1 MNNKIKICLLFVFTS
16 GRGRPDLQEQL
27 YLCGARKIEL
37 ENWKSQFA
45 TSNFPT
51 TILSFVVAPSVGT
64 YWLLCLVGIEPL
76 NNFCSNNSSTFCLE
90 SKIAIM

>member
-1 MNNKIKICLLFVFTS
+1 MFVVCIYVGERTP
-16 GRGRPDLQEQL
+16 RPRRATLSMW
-27 YLCGARKIEL
+27 CVGTRKIEL
-37 ENWKSQFA
+37 ETWKSQFA

-51 TILSFVVAPSVGT
+51 TILSFVVVPSVGT